1 VPEPRL
7 NPYVRNLLIV
17 ATFGVA
23 IWGYVELVRPNV
35 FPKRFGVVEPGA
47 VYRSGKLTPA
57 AFDKVVREHDIKT
70 IIDLGA
76 WEEGSRGDLLAERT
90 AESLGVTRYRFDLVG
105 DGTGNPNAY
114 LDTLRIAT
122 DPERQPVLIHCGA
135 GTERTGAAVVFY
147 RTIVQGRD
155 LEAALD
161 EARAAGHS
169 DSRNPKWRR
178 VIQHWYE
185 PIERAFDEGG
195 SVEGA
200 EPVPDPRPVT
210 PPSEG

>member
-1 VPEPRL
+1 MPKPRI
-7 NPYVRNLLIV
+7 NPHARNLLII
-17 ATFGVA
+17 AAFCVA

-35 FPKRFGVVEPGA
+35 FPKRFGVVEAGE

-57 AFDKVVREHDIKT
+57 ALAKVARRHDIRT
-70 IIDLGA
+70 VVDLGT
-76 WEEGSRGDLLAERT
+76 WPEGSPGELREQRT

-105 DGTGNPNAY
+105 DGTGNPNYY
-114 LDTLRIAT
+114 LDTLRLVA
-122 DPERQPVLIHCGA
+122 DPDSQPVLIHCGA

-155 LEAALD
+155 LGKALD
-161 EARAAGHS
+161 EARRAGHS

-178 VIQHWYE
+178 VIQHWTE

-195 SVEGA
+195 PVGGA
-200 EPVPDPRPVT
+200 EPVPDPSPVT
-210 PPSEG
+210 TPPEG